1 MRRLSPHQSLGV
13 SLASVGLVSGA
24 VAISL
29 GWVTPGPVHG
39 STMIMTVA
47 PIVGDAAPD

>member
-13 SLASVGLVSGA
+13 SLASVGVVSGA

-39 STMIMTVA
+39 SALVMTIA
-47 PIVGDAAPD
+47 PPASAAAPE